1 MEKNTLALIVAL
13 VLIIA
18 AIAYVESTKPAIA
31 QNPAQSL
38 AQQAGSVQVQGGQPP
53 YPPAPEFSG
62 VSGYI
67 NAPANLTMASLRG
80 KVVLVDF
87 WTYSCINCIRTLP
100 YLESWYEKYSG
111 EGLVIVGVHS
121 PEFDFE
127 KNYAN
132 VQAAVARFNIT
143 YPVVMDNDHAI
154 WNSYQNE
161 YWPRD
166 YLIDAKGGVRFDHI
180 GEGGYDETESQI
192 VQLLS
197 EAKNSTVPMNSTP
210 PAGVV
215 QPDFGQVNTPE
226 IYLGAARRSEPLGN
240 ANPLYAGEQFSASI
254 PAGALAPN
262 VPYLEGNWTNGADA
276 VELSGEKGAVELDFS
291 AKNVNIVAG
300 SPSGTNLTIFIDG
313 NRAAMQD
320 CAGAPDSPSGSCP
333 VSGERLY
340 SILTLPQYGQ
350 HVLRIDAEGS
360 GFELFTFTFG

>member
-1 MEKNTLALIVAL
+1 MVERNTLTLVIVLA
-13 VLIIA
+13 IIA
-18 AIAYVESTKPAIA
+18 VAIIYLESTKPQIPP
-31 QNPAQSL
+31 NPT
-38 AQQAGSVQVQGGQPP
+38 QQILPGVAGSQDASSA
-53 YPPAPEFSG
+53 YPAAPELAG
-62 VSGYI
+62 ITGYI
-67 NAPANLTMASLRG
+67 NTPSNLTIASLRG

-100 YLESWYEKYSG
+100 YLESWYEKYAKD
-111 EGLVIVGVHS
+111 GLVIIGVHT

-127 KNYAN
+127 KKLGN
-132 VQAAVARFNIT
+132 VQAAVGKFGIK
-143 YPVVMDNDHAI
+143 YPVVLDSGRATWYAYN
-154 WNSYQNE
+154 NQ

-166 YLIDAKGGVRFDHI
+166 YLIDANGRIRFDHI

-197 EAKNSTVPMNSTP
+197 EAKNSTVPMNSAP

-240 ANPLYAGEQFSASI
+240 ANPLYPGEQFSAVM